1 MNGNQRKT
9 KENIHNNKRKL
20 KLPEKKITVPTTYT
34 LRPYPTFLSFLSFL
48 DMNEFRQDA
57 QAVILNKKIYVI
69 GGRDYKGERVLD
81 SIESFDISQ
90 GQWNRVTSVPVARE
104 GYRCVT
110 CRVSCNHL
118 TPMKLK

>member
-1 MNGNQRKT
+1 
-9 KENIHNNKRKL
+9 
-20 KLPEKKITVPTTYT
+20 
-34 LRPYPTFLSFLSFL
+34 
-48 DMNEFRQDA
+48 MNEFRQDA
-57 QAVILNKKIYVI
+57 QAVVLNKKIYVI

-110 CRVSCNHL
+110 CTVSHNHL
-118 TPMKLK
+118 NPLKLK